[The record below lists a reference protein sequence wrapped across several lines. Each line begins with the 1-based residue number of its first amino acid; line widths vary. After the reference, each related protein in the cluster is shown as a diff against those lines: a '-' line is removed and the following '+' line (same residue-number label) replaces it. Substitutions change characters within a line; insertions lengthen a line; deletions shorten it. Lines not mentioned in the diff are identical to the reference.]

1 MAEGPVTP
9 EELAAWQ
16 TFVGRSETRRQIL
29 DPESLRRYAVA
40 VGSSPEVEK
49 APPPLAHWAWFLETV
64 PSERLGPDGHPLRGQ
79 GVLPPVRLERRMFA
93 AAAMSFS
100 APLELGADAELT
112 LTLAEVRH
120 RAGRSGDLVFVEVDR
135 VLTQGGAERL
145 RERQTIV
152 YRAAGE
158 ATAPVEPL
166 AAPERP
172 DAVAWTPGPVEL
184 FRFSAATFNSHRI
197 HYDLPY
203 ARDGEGY
210 PGLVVHGPLTAARLF
225 AYAASRLGPICRFS
239 FRAQAPLFAGQPIV
253 LAPGEGAGEVRAI
266 RCDGAVAMVAEA
278 VAGAAAGA

>member
-16 TFVGRSETRRQIL
+16 AFVGRRETRRQAL

-40 VGSSPEVEK
+40 VGGPPEVE
-49 APPPLAHWAWFLETV
+49 AHPPPLAHWAWFLDAA
-64 PSERLGPDGHPLRGQ
+64 PNDRLGPDGHPLRGQ
-79 GVLPPVRLERRMFA
+79 GILPPVRLERRMFA
-93 AAAMSFS
+93 AATMSFI
-100 APLELGADAELT
+100 APLELGAPAELT

-120 RAGRSGDLVFVEVDR
+120 RSGRSGDLVFVEVDR
-135 VLTQGGAERL
+135 VLTQDGAERL

-158 ATAPVEPL
+158 RTAPVEPRDTPEPAE
-166 AAPERP
+166 AAR
-172 DAVAWTPGPVEL
+172 WTPSPVEL

-203 ARDGEGY
+203 ARDVEGY

-225 AYAASRLGPICRFS
+225 AYATSRIGPIAHFT
-239 FRAQAPLFAGQPIV
+239 FRAQAPLFAGQPIL
-253 LAPGEGAGEVRAI
+253 LAPGEGPGQVHAI
-266 RCDGAVAMVAEA
+266 RCDGTVAMTAEA
-278 VAGAAAGA
+278 RAA